1 MLTDK
6 ISPLARQFIA
16 SPNHDERVDG
26 IVDILL
32 LHYTG
37 MPDAD
42 GALARLC
49 DPEAKVS
56 SHYLV
61 RENGDIIQ
69 LVPEDRRAWHAGLS
83 YWRGVTDINSRS
95 IGIEIANAGHDGGCP
110 DYPAVQIDAVI
121 ALCRDIF
128 SRWPIPQDQV
138 LAHSDVAPMRKQD
151 PGEYFPWNRLHEN
164 GVGLWVDDAQTGN
177 AAPVDAQARALFLL
191 ALAEYGYGVIASGGE
206 DDNTEAV
213 IAAFQR
219 HYRPQLVSGVADV
232 STLARL
238 EQLISARALV

>member
-1 MLTDK
+1 MPDR

-16 SPNHDERVDG
+16 SPNHDERVGG

-61 RENGDIIQ
+61 RENGEIIQ
-69 LVPEDRRAWHAGLS
+69 MVPEDRRAWHAGVS
-83 YWRGVTDINSRS
+83 YWRGATDINSRS

-121 ALCRDIF
+121 ALCRDIL
-128 SRWPIPQDQV
+128 SRWPILPGGV
-138 LAHSDVAPMRKQD
+138 LAHSDVAPTRKED
-151 PGEYFPWNRLHEN
+151 PGEYFPWDRLHEN
-164 GVGLWVDDAQTGN
+164 GVGLWVDDA
-177 AAPVDAQARALFLL
+177 AAENTTPVDTQARALFLL

-206 DDNTEAV
+206 DGNAEAV

-219 HYRPQLVSGVADV
+219 HFRPRLVSGIADV
-232 STLARL
+232 STVSRL
-238 EQLISARALV
+238 EKLMRARAIS

>member
-1 MLTDK
+1 MIDK

-16 SPNHDERVDG
+16 SPNHDKRVGD

-49 DPEAKVS
+49 NSEAKVS

-61 RENGDIIQ
+61 RENGEIIQ
-69 LVPEDRRAWHAGLS
+69 LVPEDRRAWHAGVS
-83 YWRGVTDINSRS
+83 YWRGITDINSRS

-110 DYPAVQIDAVI
+110 EYPVAQIDAVI
-121 ALCRDIF
+121 ALCCDI
-128 SRWPIPQDQV
+128 SKRWTIPPDGV
-138 LAHSDVAPMRKQD
+138 LAHSDVAPTRKED
-151 PGEYFPWNRLHEN
+151 PGEYFPWARLQEN
-164 GVGLWVDDAQTGN
+164 GVGLWVDDAEAGN
-177 AAPVDAQARALFLL
+177 TAPVDAQERALFLL
-191 ALAEYGYGVIASGGE
+191 SLAEYGYGVIASGGE
-206 DDNTEAV
+206 DDNTQAV

-219 HYRPQLVSGVADV
+219 HFRPQLVSGIADA

-238 EQLISARALV
+238 EQLIRARAVAW

>member
-1 MLTDK
+1 MADM

-16 SPNHDERVDG
+16 SPNHDERVCG

-61 RENGDIIQ
+61 RENGEIIQ
-69 LVPEDRRAWHAGLS
+69 MVPEDRRAWHAGVS
-83 YWRGVTDINSRS
+83 SWKGATDINSRS
-95 IGIEIANAGHDGGCP
+95 IGIEIANPGHDGGCP
-110 DYPAVQIDAVI
+110 DYPDAQIDAVI
-121 ALCRDIF
+121 ALCRDIM
-128 SRWPIPQDQV
+128 SRCPIPPEGV
-138 LAHSDVAPMRKQD
+138 LAHSDVAPTRKQD
-151 PGEYFPWNRLHEN
+151 PGEYFPWARLHEN
-164 GVGLWVDDAQTGN
+164 GVGLWVNDTPAGN
-177 AAPVDAQARALFLL
+177 TVPVDAQERASFLS
-191 ALAEYGYGVIASGGE
+191 ALADYGYGVTASSGA

-219 HYRPQLVSGVADV
+219 HFHPQLVNGIADA
-232 STLARL
+232 STVARL
-238 EQLISARALV
+238 EQLMRARAVA